1 MPPIENKL
9 INTWTKN
16 HPYSFYLIISLFAAF
31 IYTQIYHYVGGD
43 LEKYVLLWMDHI
55 QNNDRWAALKD
66 AFHQYS
72 GPYLILLTLF
82 SYLDGILTNHQII
95 KLISVFGLFATAI
108 VFYLLISKHGN
119 NRVSVPLLA
128 SSFLFVPT
136 IITNAVIWGQVDIYY
151 SGLVLLSFLFLLKDK
166 IVIAIAVFGAAISF
180 KLQAIFF
187 APFLLMFIIMR
198 GRSVLLLLI
207 IPLIYFLLNT
217 PLLLAGRDFQDV
229 ATIYFQQSKFL
240 DLLAVNSPNPWF
252 WVYGALNNYPA
263 LYDSLYPYLTI
274 LGLLLTFLAG
284 LAIAGIGLLRDKLSA
299 YQNILVATL
308 CLGLMPYLL
317 PKMHDRY
324 FFPADIFSFALI
336 AFNARLWPI
345 ALTFQLGSG
354 FAYIPYFFH
363 GHASQWIIVAG
374 PAIGSLFISAGLLAL
389 TLIVAV
395 ELGKSDALW
404 RQKLENRLKKLGYFP
419 QR

>member
-1 MPPIENKL
+1 MPPIENNA
-9 INTWTKN
+9 ISAWTKN
-16 HPYSFYLIISLFAAF
+16 HPCSFYLAISLFAAL

-43 LEKYVLLWMDHI
+43 LEKYVLLWMDYI
-55 QNNDRWAALKD
+55 QSNGRWAALKD

-72 GPYLILLTLF
+72 APYLILLTLF
-82 SYLDGILTNHQII
+82 SYLEDILTKLQII
-95 KLISVFGLFATAI
+95 KLISVLGLFATTF
-108 VFYLLISKHGN
+108 VFYLLVSKHGN
-119 NRVSVPLLA
+119 QRISVPLLT

-136 IITNAVIWGQVDIYY
+136 IITNAVIWGQVDIFY
-151 SGLVLLSFLFLLKDK
+151 SGLVLLSFLFLLKEK
-166 IVIAIAVFGAAISF
+166 VVIAIVVFGAAISF

-187 APFLLMFIIMR
+187 APFLLMAVLMKK
-198 GRSVLLLLI
+198 RSALLLLI
-207 IPLIYFLLNT
+207 IPLVYFFLNI
-217 PLLLAGRDFQDV
+217 PFLFAGRDFQDV

-263 LYDSLYPYLTI
+263 LYDALYPYLTI
-274 LGLLLTFLAG
+274 LGLLLTS
-284 LAIAGIGLLRDKLSA
+284 IAGVGIASIGLLRDKLSA
-299 YQNILVATL
+299 YQNMLIATL

-354 FAYIPYFFH
+354 FAYIPYFFQ
-363 GHASQWIIVAG
+363 GYISQWIIVAT
-374 PAIGSLFISAGLLAL
+374 PAIGSLFISAGLFAL

-395 ELGKSDALW
+395 ELGKTEAPW
-404 RQKLENRLKKLGYFP
+404 RQKLEIRLKKLGYIP
-419 QR
+419 QG